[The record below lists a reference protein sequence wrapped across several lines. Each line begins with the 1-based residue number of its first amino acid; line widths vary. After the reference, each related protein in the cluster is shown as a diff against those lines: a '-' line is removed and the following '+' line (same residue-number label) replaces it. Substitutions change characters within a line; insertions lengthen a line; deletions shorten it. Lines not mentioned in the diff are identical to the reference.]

1 MNRKRSVLPL
11 LSVVIGLVCL
21 GMVVWPMAAWQIS
34 FVFGDFKQEEI
45 ISPVPDLTSLPV
57 AGSQPS
63 ESSGFGLILLSSS
76 NILPPSPPP
85 VDGFDKKAFIS
96 EFTLSVP
103 KLEIYDAK
111 VKVDSEGF
119 DNFLALFPGTALPGE
134 EGNAFISGHSVLP
147 QFFNPKDY
155 KKIFST
161 LPQIEAGDEILVNI
175 AGVEYRFLVDSK
187 EVVEPDDV
195 SVLIPPSSGKY
206 LTLMTCVPPGTSLK
220 RLVVICKLAA
230 SGG

>member
-1 MNRKRSVLPL
+1 MRKKLGFFPL
-11 LSVVIGLVCL
+11 LSVVVGLVCL
-21 GMVVWPMAAWQIS
+21 GMVVWPLVAWQVS
-34 FVFGDFKQEEI
+34 FVFGDFKQEEV

-57 AGSQPS
+57 AGSQPPKF
-63 ESSGFGLILLSSS
+63 SGFGLILLSSS

-85 VDGFDKKAFIS
+85 VAGFDKKAFIS

-111 VKVDSEGF
+111 VKVDSESF
-119 DNFLALFPGTALPGE
+119 DDFLALFPGTALPGE

-147 QFFNPKDY
+147 QFFNPEDY

-161 LPQIEAGDEILVNI
+161 LPQMEVGDEILVNI
-175 AGVEYRFLVDSK
+175 SGVEYRFLVDSK

-195 SVLIPPSSGKY
+195 SVLTAPLSGKY

-220 RLVVICKLAA
+220 RLVVVSKLAV